1 VGAEGGRVNRR
12 IRRLGIGL
20 IALFGLLFAQVSYIQ
35 VFAASGI
42 AANPA
47 NARRQIIAEY
57 KVDRGQI
64 ITADGTVIALSEP
77 TTGNS
82 SLGYAR
88 HYPEGPLFA
97 GITGYYSQVYGRT
110 ELEQAMNSYLS
121 GDAPELA
128 VSTLADLVLGR
139 PKKGGHV
146 ITTIDATL
154 QRVASDALG
163 SSPGAVV
170 ALDPRTGD
178 ILAMVSNPTFDPNEL
193 SSQDTDAIRAAWER
207 LNADPRTPLLSRAND
222 ELFPPGSTFKM
233 ITASAAIENGFG
245 LDSEWPNPHELDL
258 PLTNETIQNFGGES
272 CPGGATTTLLTAFTS
287 SCNVIFGE
295 VGLELGAQ
303 KLADQAR
310 AFGFCPTDPPD
321 ETGCLEPTI
330 PFAIPFA
337 TGRFPVSSYFE
348 GNDPLVAISAIGQD
362 NDLSNPLQMAL
373 VASAIANDGKM
384 MQPRLVTQI
393 RDPQGRVIKNF
404 PEELYGQPISEST
417 AAAMRTMMVS
427 VVASGT
433 GTAAQIPGVVV
444 AGKTGTAQH
453 GGAGTA
459 PHAWFVCFAPA
470 GPDDIPTIAVA
481 VIVLDGGSL
490 GNEATGGQVAA
501 PIAKQVIEAYL
512 AG

>member
-1 VGAEGGRVNRR
+1 MNRR

-20 IALFGLLFAQVSYIQ
+20 VALFGLLFAQVSYIQ
-35 VFAASGI
+35 VFAAGEI
-42 AANPA
+42 AGNPA

-57 KVDRGQI
+57 KVERGQI

-77 TTGNS
+77 TTGNAT
-82 SLGYAR
+82 LRYAR
-88 HYPEGPLFA
+88 HYPDGPLFA
-97 GITGYYSQVYGRT
+97 GITGYYSQAYGRT
-110 ELEQAMNSYLS
+110 ELEQSMNSYLS

-146 ITTIDATL
+146 ITTIDARL

-163 SSPGAVV
+163 SLSGAVV
-170 ALDPRTGD
+170 ALDPSNGD
-178 ILAMVSNPTFDPNEL
+178 VLVMVSNPTFDPNEL

-233 ITASAAIENGFG
+233 VTASAAIESGHG
-245 LDSEWPNPHELDL
+245 LDSVWPNPHELDL
-258 PLTNETIQNFGGES
+258 PLTDETIQNFGGGS
-272 CPGGATTTLLTAFTS
+272 CPGGATTTLLTAFTN

-295 VGLELGAQ
+295 VGLEVGAER
-303 KLADQAR
+303 LADQAH
-310 AFGFCPTDPPD
+310 AFGFCQTDPPE
-321 ETGCLEPTI
+321 ETGCLDPTI
-330 PFAIPFA
+330 PFEIPFA
-337 TGRFPVSSYFE
+337 TGRFPVASYFE

-362 NDLSNPLQMAL
+362 NVLANPLQMAL
-373 VASAIANDGKM
+373 IASAIANGGTM
-384 MQPRLVTQI
+384 MQPRLVKEI
-393 RDPQGRVIKNF
+393 RDPQGRVIRDF
-404 PEELYGQPISEST
+404 PAELYGQTISPDT
-417 AAAMRTMMVS
+417 ADDMRTMMVN

-453 GGAGTA
+453 GGPDTA
-459 PHAWFVCFAPA
+459 PHAWFICFAPA
-470 GPDDIPTIAVA
+470 GPDEVPTIAVA
-481 VIVLDGGSL
+481 VIVLDGGDL
-490 GNEATGGQVAA
+490 GSEATGGQVAA
-501 PIAKQVIEAYL
+501 PIAKQVLEAYL